1 MKLLE
6 RRQKMRGM
14 RGAMKMARRDAYRNS
29 GKRTQQTYSISNTEI
44 DSSGC
49 SAIFFVGI
57 ILFLAIVISSC
68 S

>member
-29 GKRTQQTYSISNTEI
+29 GKRTRQTYSTNNTEI

-49 SAIFFVGI
+49 SAIFIVGI
-57 ILFLAIVISSC
+57 ILFFIIVISSC

>member
-1 MKLLE
+1 
-6 RRQKMRGM
+6 MRGM

-29 GKRTQQTYSISNTEI
+29 GKRAQQNYSTSNTEI
-44 DSSGC
+44 DPSGC

>member
-29 GKRTQQTYSISNTEI
+29 GKNNQVSYSGGANT
-44 DSSGC
+44 DTSGC
-49 SAIFFVGI
+49 SIIFFIGI
-57 ILFLAIVISSC
+57 ILFFVIVISSC

>member
-29 GKRTQQTYSISNTEI
+29 GRNNQPTYSNNNVAT
-44 DSSGC
+44 DTSGC
-49 SAIFFVGI
+49 STIFIVGI
-57 ILFLAIVISSC
+57 ILFFIIVISSC

>member
-29 GKRTQQTYSISNTEI
+29 GKRTQQVYSMSNTEI
-44 DSSGC
+44 DPSGC
-49 SAIFFVGI
+49 SVIFFVGI

-68 S
+68 G

>member
-1 MKLLE
+1 
-6 RRQKMRGM
+6 M

-29 GKRTQQTYSISNTEI
+29 GKRIQQTYNTNNAEI

-49 SAIFFVGI
+49 SAIFFIGV

-68 S
+68 G